1 MAKQDYYETLDVD
14 RSADA
19 DELKSAYR
27 KLAMKFHPDRNAGD
41 KDAEQKFKEI
51 NEAYG
56 ILSDEEKRAAYDRFG
71 HAAFDGTGAGPGG
84 GGGAGDFGFNFGGG
98 FADIFDEMFG
108 DFSGG
113 RGRGAAHQ
121 NTRGSDLRYNMEI
134 TLAEAFAGKQANI
147 RVPTAAACDECAGS
161 GAAQG
166 SQPVTC
172 PTCQGHGRVRA
183 QQGFFTVERTC
194 TNCQGQGQVI
204 DNPCS
209 TCHGLGRVNKEK
221 TLSVTIPVGVE
232 DGTRIRLSGEG
243 EAGLRGAPTGDLY
256 IFLTVAADEHFQR
269 DGANIFM
276 RVPITMTTATLG
288 GTIEVPTV
296 DGARA
301 RVTVPEGTQSGHQFR
316 LRGKGMSI
324 MQSSARGDMYIRAVV
339 EIPVKLSKRQKEIL
353 KEFEA
358 AGKPGRN
365 SPETEGFFSKV
376 KGAWEDLTEPQRD

>member
-1 MAKQDYYETLDVD
+1 
-14 RSADA
+14 
-19 DELKSAYR
+19 
-27 KLAMKFHPDRNAGD
+27 
-41 KDAEQKFKEI
+41 
-51 NEAYG
+51 
-56 ILSDEEKRAAYDRFG
+56 
-71 HAAFDGTGAGPGG
+71 
-84 GGGAGDFGFNFGGG
+84 
-98 FADIFDEMFG
+98 
-108 DFSGG
+108 
-113 RGRGAAHQ
+113 
-121 NTRGSDLRYNMEI
+121 
-134 TLAEAFAGKQANI
+134 
-147 RVPTAAACDECAGS
+147 
-161 GAAQG
+161 
-166 SQPVTC
+166 
-172 PTCQGHGRVRA
+172 
-183 QQGFFTVERTC
+183 
-194 TNCQGQGQVI
+194 
-204 DNPCS
+204 
-209 TCHGLGRVNKEK
+209 VNKEK